1 MDQKIRIIGISTS
14 PKYHGNTSTLVRQI
28 LKGAQ
33 SKGAEIKEFHLP
45 EYDISFC
52 QGCFTCMK
60 KGSCIIND
68 DFESLKEEMINT
80 DGIIIGAPTYGLAPN
95 AMMKNFLDRLGMF
108 SVYTSLLK
116 DTYII
121 GVSSCGRFGAKKTAK
136 RLTGIVDGIWGSGK
150 KTGILAAKVGFQS
163 VQDNPRILE
172 KAEKLGERIVKDISL
187 QKSYWYK
194 ELFGKFIS
202 RVAMRPAMKK
212 NILQHKNSEMKGVY
226 EYLKSKDILK

>member
-1 MDQKIRIIGISTS
+1 MDQKIRIIGISSS
-14 PKYHGNTSTLVRQI
+14 PKYHGNTSTLVRQV
-28 LKGAQ
+28 LKGAEK
-33 SKGAEIKEFHLP
+33 KGAEIKEFYLS

-68 DFESLKEEMINT
+68 DFESIKDEMINA

-116 DTYII
+116 EKYII

-136 RLTGIVDGIWGSGK
+136 QLTSIVDGIWGGGK
-150 KTGILAAKVGFQS
+150 KTGILTAKVGFQS
-163 VQDNPRILE
+163 VKDDPRILE
-172 KAEKLGERIVKDISL
+172 KAEKLGERIVKDISSHR
-187 QKSYWYK
+187 SYWYK
-194 ELFGKFIS
+194 GLFGKFIS

-212 NILQHKNSEMKGVY
+212 NILQHKNSEMKAVY
-226 EYLKSKDILK
+226 EYLRSKGFLE